1 MQPTRVHCDCVYI
14 LNEHHTV
21 KLYCYH
27 KTPQCT
33 RVWYTVVS
41 RPGISVCPCPPG
53 YCPSVFTRV
62 VSHLGSAPVS
72 HQGTAPVSHP
82 HLHSAHYL
90 LHSSHSLHRSG
101 GHHHKANRGDDRQTL
116 TQKSSTKSAT
126 IRANKSYDRISPTK
140 KITCILN

>member
-1 MQPTRVHCDCVYI
+1 M
-14 LNEHHTV
+14 
-21 KLYCYH
+21 
-27 KTPQCT
+27 
-33 RVWYTVVS
+33 VS

-62 VSHLGSAPVS
+62 VSHVGSAPVS

-140 KITCILN
+140 NISYKSCLVSGRGQIKTCPCLVFTMGEKEKAFHWNEHLKCWLR